1 LTEEFKADKEFIKE
15 DYKKYVYAGVISE
28 FF

>member
-1 LTEEFKADKEFIKE
+1 LMEEFKADKEFIQE
-15 DYKKYVYAGVISE
+15 DYKKYVYAGVIVD